1 MSVRGSAAML
11 DTKASV
17 GVILRDE
24 SKESIVYSP
33 LSKQLKGSILAV
45 KSMVDG
51 PQKPEIGISMILR
64 NNKCQP
70 KCFLKV

>member
-33 LSKQLKGSILAV
+33 LSKQLKGSILAL
-45 KSMVDG
+45 KSMVDVHR
-51 PQKPEIGISMILR
+51 S
-64 NNKCQP
+64 
-70 KCFLKV
+70 LK